1 MRTFFRLRAVHALPV
16 QNTILS
22 VIFVSILLATT
33 GVAQAASTS
42 LKVGDEAPAFSLAD
56 QDGKAFSLVDRK
68 GKGWTVLYFYP
79 KADTPGCTKQA
90 CAFRDSIKQIREQSA
105 EIYGV
110 SVDSVAD
117 QKKFHEKHKINFPL
131 LCDEKGEV
139 AEKFGV
145 KMPVIGIAKRWTFV
159 IDPDLKIRNIDKDV
173 DPAMDAKKTA
183 KLLETLQATPASPS
197 KK

>member
-1 MRTFFRLRAVHALPV
+1 MRQFIRFVVLTGL
-16 QNTILS
+16 
-22 VIFVSILLATT
+22 VSIPCVARAADT
-33 GVAQAASTS
+33 G
-42 LKVGDEAPAFSLAD
+42 LKTGDQAPAFSLPD
-56 QDGKAFSLVDRK
+56 QDGKAFNLADRK
-68 GKGWTVLYFYP
+68 GKGWTILYFYP

-90 CAFRDSIKQIREQSA
+90 CAFRDAIKQIRDNKA

-131 LCDEKGEV
+131 LCDEKAEV
-139 AEKFGV
+139 ATKYGV

-173 DPAMDAKKTA
+173 DPAMDARKTA
-183 KLLETLQATPASPS
+183 KLLETLQGAP
-197 KK
+197 

>member
-1 MRTFFRLRAVHALPV
+1 MLQFIRFLVVFCMV
-16 QNTILS
+16 TI
-22 VIFVSILLATT
+22 A
-33 GVAQAASTS
+33 GVAHAASTN
-42 LKVGDEAPAFSLAD
+42 LKAGDEAPSFTLPD
-56 QDGKAFSLVDRK
+56 QDGKSFNLADRK

-90 CAFRDSIKQIREQSA
+90 CGFRDAIKEIRAKNA

-110 SVDSVAD
+110 SVDSIAD

-131 LCDEKGEV
+131 LCDENGDV
-139 AEKFGV
+139 AGKFGV

-159 IDPDLKIRNIDKDV
+159 IDPELRIRNIDKDV

-183 KLLETLQATPASPS
+183 KLLETLQGA
-197 KK
+197 K